1 MRCSGYSR
9 KPRAHRLPF
18 RRARGDIQIRWK
30 DLRRLK
36 RLPTPERSA
45 WRRQNCFWLHHLS
58 VVRLPIPTGYRRVTA
73 TIRGGSPDIQRS
85 CEEWPGVR
93 ASQTQSRWH
102 ARRAGS
108 HHRMKSKPS
117 VGAVQLRRILE
128 TSLYADDLDQAEA
141 FYKSALGLN
150 LFAKEAGR
158 HLFFKF
164 GDQMLLIF
172 NPAKTIEGSEVA
184 PHGARG
190 PGHVAFAVP
199 KSEMDE
205 WKKHLKAKGVEIE
218 KDVLWP

>member
-58 VVRLPIPTGYRRVTA
+58 VARLPIPTGYRRVTA
-73 TIRGGSPDIQRS
+73 TIRGG
-85 CEEWPGVR
+85 
-93 ASQTQSRWH
+93 
-102 ARRAGS
+102 
-108 HHRMKSKPS
+108 
-117 VGAVQLRRILE
+117 
-128 TSLYADDLDQAEA
+128 
-141 FYKSALGLN
+141 
-150 LFAKEAGR
+150 
-158 HLFFKF
+158 
-164 GDQMLLIF
+164 

-218 KDVLWP
+218 KDVLWPNGGRSLYFRDPVGNCLELASPLVWGMEEVGSSSRIP